1 MIRVCA
7 ACSIISVLTQ
17 WGATLVIKIRER
29 ENAVLVTHDMPR
41 SRLQLYRPHAYDGSM
56 SGSTR
61 LRTILIGE
69 SAHVRAPFT
78 PDTGYDTTHWVESD
92 DSEYLAFGR
101 NLYGSPL

>member
-1 MIRVCA
+1 
-7 ACSIISVLTQ
+7 
-17 WGATLVIKIRER
+17 
-29 ENAVLVTHDMPR
+29 
-41 SRLQLYRPHAYDGSM
+41 M
-56 SGSTR
+56 SGCTR

-69 SAHVRAPFT
+69 SAHVRAPLT